1 MSHPVRCPRC
11 NASLPQGA
19 SWCSLCHA
27 DLRPDPTVAAREA
40 AGVGVEPEELTADS
54 AAPVEFD
61 EAAVAASF
69 LPSTPVRGRH
79 RRTPDEP
86 ASVTAQGAAP
96 ARLRAGSSPTRASAG
111 AAVAAL
117 NTEQVLALAPKDA
130 NGETDVEA
138 LADQLVARLA
148 ATEAHNDAVPDFSR
162 IPGGKWMV
170 AFGGAVLLIVVLV
183 GLATI
188 VGLILRR

>member
-1 MSHPVRCPRC
+1 MRT
-11 NASLPQGA
+11 AL
-19 SWCSLCHA
+19 SWNSCRRS
-27 DLRPDPTVAAREA
+27 D
-40 AGVGVEPEELTADS
+40 
-54 AAPVEFD
+54 
-61 EAAVAASF
+61 
-69 LPSTPVRGRH
+69 RG
-79 RRTPDEP
+79 
-86 ASVTAQGAAP
+86 S
-96 ARLRAGSSPTRASAG
+96 

-148 ATEAHNDAVPDFSR
+148 ATEAHNDALPDFSR